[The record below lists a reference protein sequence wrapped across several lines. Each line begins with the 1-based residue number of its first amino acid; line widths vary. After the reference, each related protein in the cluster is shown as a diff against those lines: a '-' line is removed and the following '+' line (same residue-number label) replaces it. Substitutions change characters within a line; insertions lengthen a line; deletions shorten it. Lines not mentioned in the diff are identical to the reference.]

1 MDRTDRKGLM
11 PMIDERLG
19 LLVAP
24 NAVRLQPSAQD
35 GYAWSVT
42 KSKESLIQ
50 TSLSNGSVGLYRAIR
65 EELGRSLEA
74 VSPRILRQDGEEHS
88 TQPDT
93 RRLSDDE
100 TENESFTAIIR
111 RLEHENQDLRTQ
123 LARAREESE
132 QARRHHQDWEAKAC
146 RLANDNGIARV
157 SERRLKS
164 QVSRMQRAVSGA
176 VRLLEDHTPGESS
189 RISLEE

>member
-93 RRLSDDE
+93 RRLSDNE

-111 RLEHENQDLRTQ
+111 RLEHENQELRTQ
-123 LARAREESE
+123 LARARRS
-132 QARRHHQDWEAKAC
+132 RNKHDDTIKTGKRKPVDWQMTMGLLVSPREGSKAK
-146 RLANDNGIARV
+146 
-157 SERRLKS
+157 
-164 QVSRMQRAVSGA
+164 
-176 VRLLEDHTPGESS
+176 
-189 RISLEE
+189 